1 MTRPVLRG
9 APITGD
15 NASMSPLPMPVRIA
29 AGLAATAVEQVREL
43 PRLVVEFPVTA
54 VSQALQAS
62 MRVQQKVTELAIKG
76 DKALGAFG
84 QAPEAPAWATFDDE
98 VDDTATNGHA
108 PASPITPSTDLV
120 PAPSTDVE
128 PAVDPAVEP
137 ERADEPAAGRLEDR
151 VEGDHLAQPGDTVAG
166 AAIESIAEQTLGDE
180 ADTPPAVLPEYPGM
194 NLHQLRGKL
203 RKLDLAGLQ
212 ALLIWETSH
221 ENRPP
226 FVTMLSNRITTVRE
240 G

>member
-1 MTRPVLRG
+1 
-9 APITGD
+9 
-15 NASMSPLPMPVRIA
+15 MSPLPMPLRIA
-29 AGLAATAVEQVREL
+29 AGLAATAVEQAREL

-76 DKALGAFG
+76 DKALGSFS
-84 QAPEAPAWATFDDE
+84 QAEEAPAWAVFDDEIDDE
-98 VDDTATNGHA
+98 VDGPATNGRA
-108 PASPITPSTDLV
+108 AVTPIKPSV
-120 PAPSTDVE
+120 PTKPSV
-128 PAVDPAVEP
+128 
-137 ERADEPAAGRLEDR
+137 LS
-151 VEGDHLAQPGDTVAG
+151 QPVVQPDQAG
-166 AAIESIAEQTLGDE
+166 AAEGIEAVAEQTLGAE

-203 RKLDLAGLQ
+203 RTLDIAGLQ

-221 ENRPP
+221 ESRPP
-226 FVTMLSNRITTVRE
+226 FVTMLSNRITNVQE

>member
-1 MTRPVLRG
+1 
-9 APITGD
+9 
-15 NASMSPLPMPVRIA
+15 MPVRIA

-84 QAPEAPAWATFDDE
+84 QAPETPAWATFDDE
-98 VDDTATNGHA
+98 VDEPATNGYT

-120 PAPSTDVE
+120 PKAATDLAPVVE
-128 PAVDPAVEP
+128 GAVEP
-137 ERADEPAAGRLEDR
+137 VEQVTEGTVEDTAEDAAETPAE
-151 VEGDHLAQPGDTVAG
+151 PGDPVAG
-166 AAIESIAEQTLGDE
+166 KGIESVAEHTLGAE

-203 RKLDLAGLQ
+203 RKLDLPGLQ

-226 FVTMLSNRITTVRE
+226 FVTMLSNRITTVQE

>member
-1 MTRPVLRG
+1 
-9 APITGD
+9 
-15 NASMSPLPMPVRIA
+15 MSPLPMPVRIA

-84 QAPEAPAWATFDDE
+84 QAPETPAWATFDDE
-98 VDDTATNGHA
+98 GDEPTTNGYA
-108 PASPITPSTDLV
+108 AASPITPGTDLV
-120 PAPSTDVE
+120 PAPGAEVE
-128 PAVDPAVEP
+128 PATGY
-137 ERADEPAAGRLEDR
+137 AGGTASGAEDR
-151 VEGDHLAQPGDTVAG
+151 VEGDHLAEPGDPAAG
-166 AAIESIAEQTLGDE
+166 AAIERIAEQTLGDE

-203 RKLDLAGLQ
+203 RKLDLPGLQ

>member
-1 MTRPVLRG
+1 
-9 APITGD
+9 
-15 NASMSPLPMPVRIA
+15 MSPLPMPVRIA
-29 AGLAATAVEQVREL
+29 AGLAAIAVEQVRDL

-76 DKALGAFG
+76 DQALGAFSR
-84 QAPEAPAWATFDDE
+84 PEEAPAWATFDDE
-98 VDDTATNGHA
+98 DLPEPAASTEAVAPVEPVTNGHA
-108 PASPITPSTDLV
+108 KVTPITPTTEVVSPS
-120 PAPSTDVE
+120 PA
-128 PAVDPAVEP
+128 
-137 ERADEPAAGRLEDR
+137 
-151 VEGDHLAQPGDTVAG
+151 
-166 AAIESIAEQTLGDE
+166 AAIEEVAEHTLGAE

-226 FVTMLSNRITTVRE
+226 FVTMLSNRITTVQE

>member
-1 MTRPVLRG
+1 
-9 APITGD
+9 
-15 NASMSPLPMPVRIA
+15 MSPLPMPVRIA

-76 DKALGAFG
+76 DRALGSLS
-84 QAPEAPAWATFDDE
+84 QAEESPAWATFDDE
-98 VDDTATNGHA
+98 VDEPLTNGHA
-108 PASPITPSTDLV
+108 AVTPIKPSVL
-120 PAPSTDVE
+120 SE
-128 PAVDPAVEP
+128 PVVQSESAVHPEP
-137 ERADEPAAGRLEDR
+137 EVHPEPDE
-151 VEGDHLAQPGDTVAG
+151 AG
-166 AAIESIAEQTLGDE
+166 AAASIEAVAEQTLGAE
-180 ADTPPAVLPEYPGM
+180 ADTPPAVLPGYPGM

-203 RKLDLAGLQ
+203 RTLDLPGLQ

-226 FVTMLSNRITTVRE
+226 FVTMLSNRITNVQE